1 MSEPFV
7 LVNRDGSIGVLTLNR
22 PELLNAINVEMIL
35 AIESAFME
43 LENDDSI
50 RVVVVT
56 GAGDKAFMAG
66 GDIADLGSRDAL
78 AHYIEFAE
86 IVHRTFRRF
95 EISDKPNIA
104 AINGYALGG
113 GMEMILAMDIR
124 LASDRAR
131 LGLTEINLGLFPG
144 GGGTQRLPRQIPDCL
159 AAELMMTGR
168 HIPADLAATFGIVNR
183 VVPHASLMDEA
194 MNLAR
199 LIASK
204 SPLVLKL
211 MKRTIKDG
219 ADMPL
224 AAGLAYER
232 SMISLVLDSGDA
244 HEGCAAFLEKRQPV
258 FKGI

>member
-1 MSEPFV
+1 MSQPLV
-7 LVNRDGSIGVLTLNR
+7 LVTRDGPIGVITLNR
-22 PELLNAINVEMIL
+22 PELLNAIDLPMIRAL
-35 AIESAFME
+35 EEATIE
-43 LENDDSI
+43 LDSDPAI
-50 RVVVVT
+50 RVLVVT

-66 GDIADLGSRDAL
+66 GDIADLGSRDGI
-78 AHYIEFAE
+78 AHYLDFAE
-86 IVHRTFRRF
+86 VVHRAFRRF

-144 GGGTQRLPRQIPDCL
+144 GGGTQRLPRQIPDCF
-159 AAELMMTGR
+159 AAELMMTGQ
-168 HIPADLAATFGIVNR
+168 HIPAEQAASLGIVNR
-183 VVPHASLMDEA
+183 VVPHARLMEEA
-194 MNLAR
+194 MTLAR

-219 ADMPL
+219 ADMSLP
-224 AAGLAYER
+224 AGLAYER
-232 SMISLVLDSGDA
+232 AMIGLVLDSKDA
-244 HEGCAAFLEKRQPV
+244 HEGCAAFLEKRPPV
-258 FKGI
+258 FRGE